1 MVQSIQSIADK
12 IIAREGGF
20 VDDPDDPGGAT
31 QYGVSLRAL
40 RGLGRDINDDG
51 AIDVD
56 DIRALSRADARDLFI
71 LHYFQRPKIAAL
83 PDTLHPVMFDA
94 HVHMGRQ
101 SVVILQRLLQQLGHG
116 IADDGLIGPQTA
128 QATAIA
134 NRANPTL
141 FLDGYSI
148 ERRIF
153 YFRLGDQRPAL
164 RKYIRRQSG
173 GKGGWI
179 TRAESFL
186 SHGFHMTDQEFA
198 KRVAQWV

>member
-1 MVQSIQSIADK
+1 MAQSIQSIADE

-20 VDDPDDPGGAT
+20 VNDPDDPGGAT

-40 RGLGRDINDDG
+40 RGLGRDINGDG

-56 DIRALSRADARDLFI
+56 DIRSLSRADARDLFI

-128 QATAIA
+128 QATATA

-141 FLDGYSI
+141 FQDSYSI

-186 SHGFHMTDQEFA
+186 SHGFHMTDQDFA